1 MGKTRDLTE
10 FSSEIEEVIAL
21 LRRIIRDAE
30 NTEMSGDMTRMRVRE
45 HADAALKFMQ
55 SLQQSLDA
63 DKSG

>member
-10 FSSEIEEVIAL
+10 FSSEIEEVIGL

-30 NTEMSGDMTRMRVRE
+30 NTEMSGDMRRMRVRE